1 MTLDQWFST
10 GGEFPTRGEFC
21 IFEGGIFLNVIER
34 FRINGNSLQTIYMKN
49 ISKVGF
55 ILINLTFMLAIVLSK
70 LFFLLFCIIMVNC
83 CFLIDD
89 SSINFLIIAMV
100 FVLHKTIILKLFS
113 FVNTIL
119 IVLVL

>member
-1 MTLDQWFST
+1 
-10 GGEFPTRGEFC
+10 
-21 IFEGGIFLNVIER
+21 
-34 FRINGNSLQTIYMKN
+34 
-49 ISKVGF
+49 
-55 ILINLTFMLAIVLSK
+55 
-70 LFFLLFCIIMVNC
+70 MVNC

-100 FVLHKTIILKLFS
+100 FVLHKTIILVLFS